1 MNKTTILVVEDD
13 RPIRN
18 LIITTLKTHDYKYL
32 AAENGAAA
40 LLEASSHN
48 PDIVLLDLGLPDME
62 GVEIIKKI
70 RTWSNMPI
78 IVISARSEDTDK
90 IEALDAGADD
100 YITKPFSVEELLAR
114 IRVTQRRL
122 SIIQAGD
129 SQETSLFQNGN
140 LKIDYTAGCTYLKDT
155 ELHLT
160 PIEYKLLCLL
170 SHNLGKVLTHTYI
183 TQQIWG
189 RTSEND
195 VASLRVFMATL
206 RKKLQPDKNGV
217 QYIDGSEPETEA
229 DGSMIENYMMD
240 DGSLEYHMI
249 LKSHE
254 KGFFTGKQLH
264 VELENLGTVAKAQY
278 FPDIEG
284 NWILDMTLGGADTA
298 RYIETCEKLGDTETI
313 VTGVE
318 LSPVSMRVT
327 YDFPKTEPR
336 MEEFEDENGE
346 IQTIAWPAQPPF
358 AFGIRLKDGTVMK
371 YISAGSESTGYTSEE
386 GQEYVVSFP
395 LDRVI
400 DPDQVEAVLF
410 REYDEESDEHL
421 TYEVPLKAN

>member
-1 MNKTTILVVEDD
+1 MKKNDTIY
-13 RPIRN
+13 
-18 LIITTLKTHDYKYL
+18 TLQQNI
-32 AAENGAAA
+32 EI
-40 LLEASSHN
+40 
-48 PDIVLLDLGLPDME
+48 PDIVTEKANMAFE
-62 GVEIIKKI
+62 QI
-70 RTWSNMPI
+70 RKDAGS
-78 IVISARSEDTDK
+78 SDK
-90 IEALDAGADD
+90 IVTYQKPVKKSQKKYMVAALIATMTVGAVSAYAAYTNWSHGMKEELRISEEQQKNLEANGMAAFSDASVTDAGVTVTAQQS
-100 YITKPFSVEELLAR
+100 ITDNYYTYLSFKVEGYSVEKG
-114 IRVTQRRL
+114 V
-122 SIIQAGD
+122 
-129 SQETSLFQNGN
+129 
-140 LKIDYTAGCTYLKDT
+140 
-155 ELHLT
+155 
-160 PIEYKLLCLL
+160 
-170 SHNLGKVLTHTYI
+170 
-183 TQQIWG
+183 
-189 RTSEND
+189 
-195 VASLRVFMATL
+195 
-206 RKKLQPDKNGV
+206 QPDFETISVTADGQDVSWGGRFYDGMISGNDGMV
-217 QYIDGSEPETEA
+217 VNADGSAPETEA
-229 DGSMIENYMMD
+229 DGSMIENYVMD

-254 KGFFTGKQLH
+254 RGFFTGKQLH

-284 NWILDMTLGGADTA
+284 SWELDMTLGGADTA
-298 RYIETCEKLGDTETI
+298 KYIETNEKLGDTETI

-318 LSPVSMRVT
+318 LSPVSMRIT

-400 DPDQVEAVLF
+400 DPDQVETVLF
-410 REYDEESDEHL
+410 SEYDEENGKQL

>member
-1 MNKTTILVVEDD
+1 MKKNDTIY
-13 RPIRN
+13 
-18 LIITTLKTHDYKYL
+18 TLQQNI
-32 AAENGAAA
+32 EI
-40 LLEASSHN
+40 
-48 PDIVLLDLGLPDME
+48 PDIVTEKANMAFE
-62 GVEIIKKI
+62 QI
-70 RTWSNMPI
+70 RKDAGS
-78 IVISARSEDTDK
+78 SSDK
-90 IEALDAGADD
+90 IVTYQKSVKKSRKKYVVAALIATMTVGAVSAYAAYTNWSHGMKEELRISEEQQKNLEANGMAAFSDASVTDAGVTVTAQQS
-100 YITKPFSVEELLAR
+100 ITDNYYTYLSFKVEGYSVEKG
-114 IRVTQRRL
+114 V
-122 SIIQAGD
+122 
-129 SQETSLFQNGN
+129 
-140 LKIDYTAGCTYLKDT
+140 
-155 ELHLT
+155 
-160 PIEYKLLCLL
+160 
-170 SHNLGKVLTHTYI
+170 
-183 TQQIWG
+183 
-189 RTSEND
+189 
-195 VASLRVFMATL
+195 
-206 RKKLQPDKNGV
+206 QPDFETISVTADGQDVSWGGRFYDGMISGDDGMVVNA
-217 QYIDGSEPETEA
+217 DGSEPETEA
-229 DGSMIENYMMD
+229 DGSMIENYVMD

-284 NWILDMTLGGADTA
+284 NWILDMSLGGADTA
-298 RYIETCEKLGDTETI
+298 KYIETNEKLGDTETI

-410 REYDEESDEHL
+410 REYNEESNEHL

>member
-1 MNKTTILVVEDD
+1 MKKNDTIYTLQQNIEIPDIVTEKANMAFEQ
-13 RPIRN
+13 IRKDAGSSSDK
-18 LIITTLKTHDYKYL
+18 IVTYQKPVKKSRKKYV
-32 AAENGAAA
+32 AAA
-40 LLEASSHN
+40 LIATMTVGAVSAYAAYTNWSHGMKEELRISEEQQKNLEANGMAAFSDAS
-48 PDIVLLDLGLPDME
+48 V
-62 GVEIIKKI
+62 
-70 RTWSNMPI
+70 T
-78 IVISARSEDTDK
+78 
-90 IEALDAGADD
+90 DAGVTVTAQQS
-100 YITKPFSVEELLAR
+100 ITDNYYTYLSFKVEGYSVEKG
-114 IRVTQRRL
+114 V
-122 SIIQAGD
+122 
-129 SQETSLFQNGN
+129 
-140 LKIDYTAGCTYLKDT
+140 
-155 ELHLT
+155 
-160 PIEYKLLCLL
+160 
-170 SHNLGKVLTHTYI
+170 
-183 TQQIWG
+183 
-189 RTSEND
+189 
-195 VASLRVFMATL
+195 
-206 RKKLQPDKNGV
+206 QPDFETISVTADGQDVSWGGRFYDGMISGDDGMVVNA
-217 QYIDGSEPETEA
+217 DGSEPETEA
-229 DGSMIENYMMD
+229 DGSMIENYVMD

-284 NWILDMTLGGADTA
+284 SWILDMTLGGADTA
-298 RYIETCEKLGDTETI
+298 KYIETNEKLGDTETT

-410 REYDEESDEHL
+410 REYDEENGKQL

>member
-1 MNKTTILVVEDD
+1 MKKNDTIY
-13 RPIRN
+13 
-18 LIITTLKTHDYKYL
+18 TLQQNI
-32 AAENGAAA
+32 EI
-40 LLEASSHN
+40 
-48 PDIVLLDLGLPDME
+48 PDIVTEKANMAFE
-62 GVEIIKKI
+62 QI
-70 RTWSNMPI
+70 RKDAGS
-78 IVISARSEDTDK
+78 SDK
-90 IEALDAGADD
+90 IVTYQKPVKKSRKKYMVAALIATLTVGAVSAYAAYTNWSHGMKEELRISEEQQKNLEANGMAAFSDASVTDAGVTVTAQQS
-100 YITKPFSVEELLAR
+100 ITDNYYTYLSFKVEGYSVEKG
-114 IRVTQRRL
+114 V
-122 SIIQAGD
+122 
-129 SQETSLFQNGN
+129 
-140 LKIDYTAGCTYLKDT
+140 
-155 ELHLT
+155 
-160 PIEYKLLCLL
+160 
-170 SHNLGKVLTHTYI
+170 
-183 TQQIWG
+183 
-189 RTSEND
+189 
-195 VASLRVFMATL
+195 
-206 RKKLQPDKNGV
+206 QPDFETISVTVDGQDVSWGGRFYDGMISGNDGMV
-217 QYIDGSEPETEA
+217 VNADGSAPETEV
-229 DGSMIENYMMD
+229 DGSMIENYVMD

-298 RYIETCEKLGDTETI
+298 KYIETNEKLGDTETI

-318 LSPVSMRVT
+318 LSPVSMRIT

-346 IQTIAWPAQPPF
+346 IQTVAWPAQPPF

-400 DPDQVEAVLF
+400 DPDQVETVLF
-410 REYDEESDEHL
+410 SEYDEENGKQL

>member
-1 MNKTTILVVEDD
+1 MKKNDTIY
-13 RPIRN
+13 
-18 LIITTLKTHDYKYL
+18 TLQQNI
-32 AAENGAAA
+32 EI
-40 LLEASSHN
+40 
-48 PDIVLLDLGLPDME
+48 PDIVTEKANMAFE
-62 GVEIIKKI
+62 QI
-70 RTWSNMPI
+70 RKEAGS
-78 IVISARSEDTDK
+78 SSDK
-90 IEALDAGADD
+90 IVTYQKSVKKSRKKYVIAALIATMTVGAVSAYAAYTNWSHGMKEELRISEEQQKNLEANGMAAFSDASVTDAGVTVTAQQS
-100 YITKPFSVEELLAR
+100 ITDNYYTYLSFKVEGYSVEKG
-114 IRVTQRRL
+114 V
-122 SIIQAGD
+122 
-129 SQETSLFQNGN
+129 
-140 LKIDYTAGCTYLKDT
+140 
-155 ELHLT
+155 
-160 PIEYKLLCLL
+160 
-170 SHNLGKVLTHTYI
+170 
-183 TQQIWG
+183 
-189 RTSEND
+189 
-195 VASLRVFMATL
+195 
-206 RKKLQPDKNGV
+206 QPDFETISVTADGQDVSWGGRFYDGMISGNDGMFV
-217 QYIDGSEPETEA
+217 NADGSEPETEA

-278 FPDIEG
+278 FPDIKG

-336 MEEFEDENGE
+336 KEEFEDENGE

-400 DPDQVEAVLF
+400 DPDQVEAILF

>member
-1 MNKTTILVVEDD
+1 MKKNDTIYTLQQNIEIPDIVTEKANMAFEQ
-13 RPIRN
+13 IRKDAGSSSDK
-18 LIITTLKTHDYKYL
+18 IVTYQKPVKKSRKKYV
-32 AAENGAAA
+32 AAA
-40 LLEASSHN
+40 LIATMTVGAVSAYAAYTNWSHGMKEELRISEEQQKNLEANGMAAFSDAS
-48 PDIVLLDLGLPDME
+48 V
-62 GVEIIKKI
+62 
-70 RTWSNMPI
+70 T
-78 IVISARSEDTDK
+78 
-90 IEALDAGADD
+90 DAGVTVTAQQS
-100 YITKPFSVEELLAR
+100 ITDNYYTYLSFKVEGYSVEKG
-114 IRVTQRRL
+114 V
-122 SIIQAGD
+122 
-129 SQETSLFQNGN
+129 
-140 LKIDYTAGCTYLKDT
+140 
-155 ELHLT
+155 
-160 PIEYKLLCLL
+160 
-170 SHNLGKVLTHTYI
+170 
-183 TQQIWG
+183 
-189 RTSEND
+189 
-195 VASLRVFMATL
+195 
-206 RKKLQPDKNGV
+206 QPDFETISVTADGQDVSWGGRFYDGMISGDDGMVVNA
-217 QYIDGSEPETEA
+217 DGSAPETEA
-229 DGSMIENYMMD
+229 DGSMIENYVMD

-284 NWILDMTLGGADTA
+284 SWKLDMTLGGADTA
-298 RYIETCEKLGDTETI
+298 KYIETNEKLGDTETI

-318 LSPVSMRVT
+318 LSPVSMRIT

-410 REYDEESDEHL
+410 REYDEENGKQL

>member
-1 MNKTTILVVEDD
+1 MKKNDTIYTLQQNIEIPDIVTEKANMAFEQ
-13 RPIRN
+13 IRKDAGSSSDK
-18 LIITTLKTHDYKYL
+18 IVTYQKPVKKSRKKYV
-32 AAENGAAA
+32 AAA
-40 LLEASSHN
+40 LIATMTVGAVSAYAAYTNWSHGMKEELRISEEQQKNLEANGMAAFSDAS
-48 PDIVLLDLGLPDME
+48 V
-62 GVEIIKKI
+62 
-70 RTWSNMPI
+70 T
-78 IVISARSEDTDK
+78 
-90 IEALDAGADD
+90 DAGVTVTAQQS
-100 YITKPFSVEELLAR
+100 ITDNYYTYLSFKVEGYSVEKG
-114 IRVTQRRL
+114 V
-122 SIIQAGD
+122 
-129 SQETSLFQNGN
+129 
-140 LKIDYTAGCTYLKDT
+140 
-155 ELHLT
+155 
-160 PIEYKLLCLL
+160 
-170 SHNLGKVLTHTYI
+170 
-183 TQQIWG
+183 
-189 RTSEND
+189 
-195 VASLRVFMATL
+195 
-206 RKKLQPDKNGV
+206 QPDFETISVTADGQDVSWGGRFYDGMISGDDGMVVNA
-217 QYIDGSEPETEA
+217 DGSEPETEA
-229 DGSMIENYMMD
+229 DGSMIENYVMD

-284 NWILDMTLGGADTA
+284 SWILDMTLGGADTA
-298 RYIETCEKLGDTETI
+298 KYIETNEKLGDTETT

>member
-1 MNKTTILVVEDD
+1 MKKNDTIY
-13 RPIRN
+13 
-18 LIITTLKTHDYKYL
+18 TLQQNI
-32 AAENGAAA
+32 EI
-40 LLEASSHN
+40 
-48 PDIVLLDLGLPDME
+48 PDIVTEKANMAFE
-62 GVEIIKKI
+62 QI
-70 RTWSNMPI
+70 RKDAGS
-78 IVISARSEDTDK
+78 SSDK
-90 IEALDAGADD
+90 IVTYQKSVKKSRKKYVVAALIATMTVGAVSAYAAYTNWSHGMKEELRISEEQQKNLEANGMAAFSDASVTDAGVTVTAQQS
-100 YITKPFSVEELLAR
+100 ITDNYYTYLSFKVEGYSVEKG
-114 IRVTQRRL
+114 V
-122 SIIQAGD
+122 
-129 SQETSLFQNGN
+129 
-140 LKIDYTAGCTYLKDT
+140 
-155 ELHLT
+155 
-160 PIEYKLLCLL
+160 
-170 SHNLGKVLTHTYI
+170 
-183 TQQIWG
+183 
-189 RTSEND
+189 
-195 VASLRVFMATL
+195 
-206 RKKLQPDKNGV
+206 QPDFETISVTADGQDVSWGGRFYDGMISGDDGMVVNA
-217 QYIDGSEPETEA
+217 DGSAPETEA
-229 DGSMIENYMMD
+229 DGSMIENYVMD

-254 KGFFTGKQLH
+254 KGFFTDKQLH

-284 NWILDMTLGGADTA
+284 NWILDMSLGGADTA
-298 RYIETCEKLGDTETI
+298 KYIETNEKLGDTETI

-318 LSPVSMRVT
+318 LSPVSMRIT

-410 REYDEESDEHL
+410 REYNEESNEHL

>member
-1 MNKTTILVVEDD
+1 MKKNDTIYTLQQNIEIPDIVTEKANMAFEQ
-13 RPIRN
+13 IRKEAGSSSDK
-18 LIITTLKTHDYKYL
+18 IVTYQKPVKKSRKKYV
-32 AAENGAAA
+32 AAA
-40 LLEASSHN
+40 LIATMTVGAVSAYAAYTNWSHGMKEELRISEEQQKNLEANGMAAFSDAS
-48 PDIVLLDLGLPDME
+48 V
-62 GVEIIKKI
+62 
-70 RTWSNMPI
+70 T
-78 IVISARSEDTDK
+78 
-90 IEALDAGADD
+90 DAGVTVTAQQS
-100 YITKPFSVEELLAR
+100 ITDNYYAYLSFKVEGYSVEKG
-114 IRVTQRRL
+114 V
-122 SIIQAGD
+122 
-129 SQETSLFQNGN
+129 
-140 LKIDYTAGCTYLKDT
+140 
-155 ELHLT
+155 
-160 PIEYKLLCLL
+160 
-170 SHNLGKVLTHTYI
+170 
-183 TQQIWG
+183 
-189 RTSEND
+189 
-195 VASLRVFMATL
+195 
-206 RKKLQPDKNGV
+206 QPDFETISVTADGQDVSWGGRFYDGMISGDDGMVVNA
-217 QYIDGSEPETEA
+217 DGSEPETEA
-229 DGSMIENYMMD
+229 DGSMIENYVMD

-284 NWILDMTLGGADTA
+284 NWILDMSLGGADTA
-298 RYIETCEKLGDTETI
+298 KYIETNEKLGDTETI

-346 IQTIAWPAQPPF
+346 IQTIALPAQPPF

-371 YISAGSESTGYTSEE
+371 YISAGSESAGYTSEE

-410 REYDEESDEHL
+410 REYNEESNEHL

>member
-1 MNKTTILVVEDD
+1 MKKNDTIY
-13 RPIRN
+13 
-18 LIITTLKTHDYKYL
+18 TLQQNI
-32 AAENGAAA
+32 EI
-40 LLEASSHN
+40 
-48 PDIVLLDLGLPDME
+48 PDIVTEKANMAFE
-62 GVEIIKKI
+62 QI
-70 RTWSNMPI
+70 RKEAGS
-78 IVISARSEDTDK
+78 SSDK
-90 IEALDAGADD
+90 IVTYQKSVKKSRKKYVIAALIATMTVGAVSAYAAYTNWSHGMKEELRISEEQQKNLEANGMAAFSDASVTDAGVTVTAQQS
-100 YITKPFSVEELLAR
+100 ITDNYYTYLSFKVEGYSVEKG
-114 IRVTQRRL
+114 V
-122 SIIQAGD
+122 
-129 SQETSLFQNGN
+129 
-140 LKIDYTAGCTYLKDT
+140 
-155 ELHLT
+155 
-160 PIEYKLLCLL
+160 
-170 SHNLGKVLTHTYI
+170 
-183 TQQIWG
+183 
-189 RTSEND
+189 
-195 VASLRVFMATL
+195 
-206 RKKLQPDKNGV
+206 QPDFETISVTADGQDVSWGGRFYDGMISGNDGMFV
-217 QYIDGSEPETEA
+217 NADGSEPETEV

-358 AFGIRLKDGTVMK
+358 AFGIRLKEGTVMK

-410 REYDEESDEHL
+410 REYNEESNEHL

>member
-1 MNKTTILVVEDD
+1 MKKNDTIY
-13 RPIRN
+13 
-18 LIITTLKTHDYKYL
+18 TLQQNI
-32 AAENGAAA
+32 EI
-40 LLEASSHN
+40 
-48 PDIVLLDLGLPDME
+48 PDIVTEKANMAFE
-62 GVEIIKKI
+62 QI
-70 RTWSNMPI
+70 RKDAGS
-78 IVISARSEDTDK
+78 SSDK
-90 IEALDAGADD
+90 IVTYQKSVKKSRKKYVIVALVATMTVGAVSAYAAYTNWSHGMKEELRISEEQQKNLEANGMAAFSDASVTDAGVTVTAQQS
-100 YITKPFSVEELLAR
+100 ITDNYYTYLSFKVEGYSVEKG
-114 IRVTQRRL
+114 V
-122 SIIQAGD
+122 
-129 SQETSLFQNGN
+129 
-140 LKIDYTAGCTYLKDT
+140 
-155 ELHLT
+155 
-160 PIEYKLLCLL
+160 
-170 SHNLGKVLTHTYI
+170 
-183 TQQIWG
+183 
-189 RTSEND
+189 
-195 VASLRVFMATL
+195 
-206 RKKLQPDKNGV
+206 QPDFETISVTADGQDVSWGGRFYDGMISGDDGMVVNA
-217 QYIDGSEPETEA
+217 DGSAPETEA
-229 DGSMIENYMMD
+229 DGSMIENYVMD

-254 KGFFTGKQLH
+254 RGFFTGKQLH

-284 NWILDMTLGGADTA
+284 NWILDMSLGGADTA
-298 RYIETCEKLGDTETI
+298 KYIETNEKLGDTKTI

-410 REYDEESDEHL
+410 REYDEESDKHL

>member
-1 MNKTTILVVEDD
+1 MKKNDTIYTLQQNIEIPDIVTEKANMAFEQ
-13 RPIRN
+13 IRKDAGSSSDK
-18 LIITTLKTHDYKYL
+18 IVTYQKPVKKSRKKYV
-32 AAENGAAA
+32 AAA
-40 LLEASSHN
+40 LIATMTVGAVSAYAAYTNWSHGMKEELRISEEQQKNLEANGMAAFSDAS
-48 PDIVLLDLGLPDME
+48 V
-62 GVEIIKKI
+62 
-70 RTWSNMPI
+70 T
-78 IVISARSEDTDK
+78 
-90 IEALDAGADD
+90 DAGVTVTAQQS
-100 YITKPFSVEELLAR
+100 ITDNYYTYLSFKVEGYSVEKG
-114 IRVTQRRL
+114 V
-122 SIIQAGD
+122 
-129 SQETSLFQNGN
+129 
-140 LKIDYTAGCTYLKDT
+140 
-155 ELHLT
+155 
-160 PIEYKLLCLL
+160 
-170 SHNLGKVLTHTYI
+170 
-183 TQQIWG
+183 
-189 RTSEND
+189 
-195 VASLRVFMATL
+195 
-206 RKKLQPDKNGV
+206 QPDFETISVTADGQDVSWGGRFYDGMISGDDGMVVNA
-217 QYIDGSEPETEA
+217 DGSAPETEA
-229 DGSMIENYMMD
+229 DGSMIENYVMD

-254 KGFFTGKQLH
+254 RGFFTGKQLH

-284 NWILDMTLGGADTA
+284 SWKLDMTLGGADTA
-298 RYIETCEKLGDTETI
+298 KYIETNEKLGDTETI

-318 LSPVSMRVT
+318 LSPVSMRIT

-371 YISAGSESTGYTSEE
+371 YISAGSESTGYTNEE

>member
-1 MNKTTILVVEDD
+1 MKKNDTIYTLQQNIEIPDIVTEKANMAFEQ
-13 RPIRN
+13 IRKDAGSSSDK
-18 LIITTLKTHDYKYL
+18 IVTYQKPVKKSRKKYV
-32 AAENGAAA
+32 AAA
-40 LLEASSHN
+40 LIATMTVGAVSAYAAYTNWSHGMKEELRISEEQQKNLEANGMAAFSDAS
-48 PDIVLLDLGLPDME
+48 V
-62 GVEIIKKI
+62 
-70 RTWSNMPI
+70 T
-78 IVISARSEDTDK
+78 
-90 IEALDAGADD
+90 DAGVTVTAQQS
-100 YITKPFSVEELLAR
+100 ITDNYYTYLSFKVEGYSVEKG
-114 IRVTQRRL
+114 V
-122 SIIQAGD
+122 
-129 SQETSLFQNGN
+129 
-140 LKIDYTAGCTYLKDT
+140 
-155 ELHLT
+155 
-160 PIEYKLLCLL
+160 
-170 SHNLGKVLTHTYI
+170 
-183 TQQIWG
+183 
-189 RTSEND
+189 
-195 VASLRVFMATL
+195 
-206 RKKLQPDKNGV
+206 QPDFETISVTADGQDVSWGGRFYDGMISGDDGMVVNA
-217 QYIDGSEPETEA
+217 DGSAPETEA
-229 DGSMIENYMMD
+229 DGSMIENYVMD

-254 KGFFTGKQLH
+254 KGFFTDKQLH

-298 RYIETCEKLGDTETI
+298 KYIETNEKLGDTETI

-318 LSPVSMRVT
+318 LSPVSMRIT

-371 YISAGSESTGYTSEE
+371 YISAGGESTGYTSEE

-410 REYDEESDEHL
+410 REYDEENGKQL

>member
-1 MNKTTILVVEDD
+1 MKKNDTIY
-13 RPIRN
+13 
-18 LIITTLKTHDYKYL
+18 TLQQNI
-32 AAENGAAA
+32 EI
-40 LLEASSHN
+40 
-48 PDIVLLDLGLPDME
+48 PDIVTEKANMAFE
-62 GVEIIKKI
+62 QI
-70 RTWSNMPI
+70 RKDAGNS
-78 IVISARSEDTDK
+78 DK
-90 IEALDAGADD
+90 IVTYQKPVKKSRKKYMVAALIATMTVGAVSAYAAYTNWSHGMKEELRISEEQQKNLEANGMAAFSDASVTDAGVTVTAQQS
-100 YITKPFSVEELLAR
+100 ITDNYYTYLSFKVEGYSVEKG
-114 IRVTQRRL
+114 V
-122 SIIQAGD
+122 
-129 SQETSLFQNGN
+129 
-140 LKIDYTAGCTYLKDT
+140 
-155 ELHLT
+155 
-160 PIEYKLLCLL
+160 
-170 SHNLGKVLTHTYI
+170 
-183 TQQIWG
+183 
-189 RTSEND
+189 
-195 VASLRVFMATL
+195 
-206 RKKLQPDKNGV
+206 QPDFETISV
-217 QYIDGSEPETEA
+217 TVDGQDVSWGGRFYDGMISGDDGMLVNADGAAPETEA
-229 DGSMIENYMMD
+229 DGSMIENYVMD

-298 RYIETCEKLGDTETI
+298 KYIETNEKLGDTETI

-318 LSPVSMRVT
+318 LSPVSMRIT
-327 YDFPKTEPR
+327 YDFPKTEPQ

-346 IQTIAWPAQPPF
+346 IQTVAWPAQPPF

-400 DPDQVEAVLF
+400 DPDQVETVLF
-410 REYDEESDEHL
+410 SEYDEENGKQL

>member
-1 MNKTTILVVEDD
+1 MKKNDTIYTLQQNIEIPDIVTEKANMAFEQ
-13 RPIRN
+13 IRKDAGSSSDK
-18 LIITTLKTHDYKYL
+18 IVTYQKPVKKSRKKYV
-32 AAENGAAA
+32 AAA
-40 LLEASSHN
+40 LIATMTVGAVSAYAAYTNWSHGMKEELRISEEQQKNLEANGMAAFSDAS
-48 PDIVLLDLGLPDME
+48 V
-62 GVEIIKKI
+62 
-70 RTWSNMPI
+70 T
-78 IVISARSEDTDK
+78 
-90 IEALDAGADD
+90 DAGVTVTAQQS
-100 YITKPFSVEELLAR
+100 ITDNYYTYLSFKVEGYSVEKG
-114 IRVTQRRL
+114 V
-122 SIIQAGD
+122 
-129 SQETSLFQNGN
+129 
-140 LKIDYTAGCTYLKDT
+140 
-155 ELHLT
+155 
-160 PIEYKLLCLL
+160 
-170 SHNLGKVLTHTYI
+170 
-183 TQQIWG
+183 
-189 RTSEND
+189 
-195 VASLRVFMATL
+195 
-206 RKKLQPDKNGV
+206 QPDFETISVTADGQDVSWGGRFYDGMISGDDGMVVNA
-217 QYIDGSEPETEA
+217 DGSVPETEA
-229 DGSMIENYMMD
+229 DGSMIENYVMD

-298 RYIETCEKLGDTETI
+298 RYIETSEKLGDTETI

>member
-1 MNKTTILVVEDD
+1 MKKNDTIY
-13 RPIRN
+13 
-18 LIITTLKTHDYKYL
+18 TLQQNI
-32 AAENGAAA
+32 EI
-40 LLEASSHN
+40 
-48 PDIVLLDLGLPDME
+48 PDIVTEKANMAFE
-62 GVEIIKKI
+62 QI
-70 RTWSNMPI
+70 RKDAGS
-78 IVISARSEDTDK
+78 SDK
-90 IEALDAGADD
+90 IVTYQKPVKKSRKKYMVAALIATMTVGAVSAYAAYTNWSHGMKEELRISEEQQKNLEANGMAAFSDASVTDAGVTVTAQQS
-100 YITKPFSVEELLAR
+100 ITDNYYTYLSFKVEGYSVEKG
-114 IRVTQRRL
+114 V
-122 SIIQAGD
+122 
-129 SQETSLFQNGN
+129 
-140 LKIDYTAGCTYLKDT
+140 
-155 ELHLT
+155 
-160 PIEYKLLCLL
+160 
-170 SHNLGKVLTHTYI
+170 
-183 TQQIWG
+183 
-189 RTSEND
+189 
-195 VASLRVFMATL
+195 
-206 RKKLQPDKNGV
+206 QPDFETISVTANGQDV
-217 QYIDGSEPETEA
+217 SWGGRFYDGMISGNDGMVVNADGSAPETEA
-229 DGSMIENYMMD
+229 DGSMIENYVMD

-298 RYIETCEKLGDTETI
+298 KYIETNEKLGDTETI

-318 LSPVSMRVT
+318 LSPVSMRIT
-327 YDFPKTEPR
+327 YDFPKTEPQ

-371 YISAGSESTGYTSEE
+371 YISAGSESTGYTSEK

-400 DPDQVEAVLF
+400 DPDQVKTVLF
-410 REYDEESDEHL
+410 SEYDEENGKQL

>member
-1 MNKTTILVVEDD
+1 MKKNDTIY
-13 RPIRN
+13 
-18 LIITTLKTHDYKYL
+18 TLQQNI
-32 AAENGAAA
+32 EI
-40 LLEASSHN
+40 
-48 PDIVLLDLGLPDME
+48 PDIVTEKANMAFE
-62 GVEIIKKI
+62 QI
-70 RTWSNMPI
+70 RKDAGS
-78 IVISARSEDTDK
+78 SDK
-90 IEALDAGADD
+90 IVTYQKSVKKSRKKYMVAALIATMTVGAVSAYAAYTNWSHGMKEELRISEEQQKNLEANGMAAFSDASVTDAGVTVTAQQS
-100 YITKPFSVEELLAR
+100 ITDNYYTYLSFKVEGYSVEKGVQPDFET
-114 IRVTQRRL
+114 ISVTADGQ
-122 SIIQAGD
+122 D
-129 SQETSLFQNGN
+129 
-140 LKIDYTAGCTYLKDT
+140 
-155 ELHLT
+155 
-160 PIEYKLLCLL
+160 
-170 SHNLGKVLTHTYI
+170 V
-183 TQQIWG
+183 IWG
-189 RTSEND
+189 GRFYDGMISGDDGMVVN
-195 VASLRVFMATL
+195 A
-206 RKKLQPDKNGV
+206 
-217 QYIDGSEPETEA
+217 DGSEPETEA
-229 DGSMIENYMMD
+229 DGSMIENYVMD

-264 VELENLGTVAKAQY
+264 VEFENLGTVAKAQY
-278 FPDIEG
+278 YPDIEG
-284 NWILDMTLGGADTA
+284 SWILDMTLGGADTA
-298 RYIETCEKLGDTETI
+298 KYIETNEKLGDTETT

-410 REYDEESDEHL
+410 REYNEESNEHL

>member
-1 MNKTTILVVEDD
+1 MKKNDTIY
-13 RPIRN
+13 
-18 LIITTLKTHDYKYL
+18 TLQQNI
-32 AAENGAAA
+32 EI
-40 LLEASSHN
+40 
-48 PDIVLLDLGLPDME
+48 PDIVTEKANMAFE
-62 GVEIIKKI
+62 QI
-70 RTWSNMPI
+70 RKDAGS
-78 IVISARSEDTDK
+78 SSDK
-90 IEALDAGADD
+90 IVTYQKSVKKSRKKYVVAALIATMTVGAVSAYAAYTNWSHGMKEELRISEEQQKNLEANGMAAFSDASVTDAGVTVTAQQS
-100 YITKPFSVEELLAR
+100 ITDNYYTYLSFKVEGYSVEKG
-114 IRVTQRRL
+114 V
-122 SIIQAGD
+122 
-129 SQETSLFQNGN
+129 
-140 LKIDYTAGCTYLKDT
+140 
-155 ELHLT
+155 
-160 PIEYKLLCLL
+160 
-170 SHNLGKVLTHTYI
+170 
-183 TQQIWG
+183 
-189 RTSEND
+189 
-195 VASLRVFMATL
+195 
-206 RKKLQPDKNGV
+206 QPDFETISVTADGQDVSWGGRFYDGMISGDDGMVVNA
-217 QYIDGSEPETEA
+217 DGSAPETEA
-229 DGSMIENYMMD
+229 DGSMIENYVMD

-298 RYIETCEKLGDTETI
+298 KYIETNEKLGDTETI

-318 LSPVSMRVT
+318 LSPVSMRIT

-410 REYDEESDEHL
+410 REYDEENGKQL

>member
-1 MNKTTILVVEDD
+1 MKKNDTIY
-13 RPIRN
+13 
-18 LIITTLKTHDYKYL
+18 TLQQNI
-32 AAENGAAA
+32 EI
-40 LLEASSHN
+40 
-48 PDIVLLDLGLPDME
+48 PDIVTEKANMAFE
-62 GVEIIKKI
+62 QI
-70 RTWSNMPI
+70 RKDAGS
-78 IVISARSEDTDK
+78 SSDK
-90 IEALDAGADD
+90 IVTYQKPVKKSRKKYVIAALVATMTVGAVSAYAAYTNWSHGMKEELRISEEQQKNLEANGMAAFSDASVTDAGVTVTAQQS
-100 YITKPFSVEELLAR
+100 ITDNYYTYLSFKVEGYSVEKG
-114 IRVTQRRL
+114 V
-122 SIIQAGD
+122 
-129 SQETSLFQNGN
+129 
-140 LKIDYTAGCTYLKDT
+140 
-155 ELHLT
+155 
-160 PIEYKLLCLL
+160 
-170 SHNLGKVLTHTYI
+170 
-183 TQQIWG
+183 
-189 RTSEND
+189 
-195 VASLRVFMATL
+195 
-206 RKKLQPDKNGV
+206 QPDFETISVTADGQDVSWGGRFYDGMISGDDGMVVNA
-217 QYIDGSEPETEA
+217 DGSAPETEA
-229 DGSMIENYMMD
+229 DGSMIENYVMD

-284 NWILDMTLGGADTA
+284 NWILDMSLGGADTA
-298 RYIETCEKLGDTETI
+298 KYIETNEKLGDTETI

-318 LSPVSMRVT
+318 LSPVSMRIT

-410 REYDEESDEHL
+410 REYNEESNEHL

>member
-1 MNKTTILVVEDD
+1 MKKNDTIYTLQQNIEIPDIVTEKANMAFEQ
-13 RPIRN
+13 IRKDAGSSSDK
-18 LIITTLKTHDYKYL
+18 IVTYQKPVKKSRKKYV
-32 AAENGAAA
+32 AAA
-40 LLEASSHN
+40 LIATMTVGAVSAYAAYTNWSHGMKEELRISEEQQKNLEANGMAAFSDAS
-48 PDIVLLDLGLPDME
+48 V
-62 GVEIIKKI
+62 
-70 RTWSNMPI
+70 T
-78 IVISARSEDTDK
+78 
-90 IEALDAGADD
+90 DAGVTVTAQQS
-100 YITKPFSVEELLAR
+100 ITDNYYTYLSFKVEGYSVEKG
-114 IRVTQRRL
+114 V
-122 SIIQAGD
+122 
-129 SQETSLFQNGN
+129 
-140 LKIDYTAGCTYLKDT
+140 
-155 ELHLT
+155 
-160 PIEYKLLCLL
+160 
-170 SHNLGKVLTHTYI
+170 
-183 TQQIWG
+183 
-189 RTSEND
+189 
-195 VASLRVFMATL
+195 
-206 RKKLQPDKNGV
+206 QPDFETISVTADGQNVSWGGRFYDGMISGDDGMV
-217 QYIDGSEPETEA
+217 VNADGSALETEA
-229 DGSMIENYMMD
+229 DGSMIENYVMD

-284 NWILDMTLGGADTA
+284 SWKLDMTLGGADTA
-298 RYIETCEKLGDTETI
+298 KYIETNEKLGDTETI

-318 LSPVSMRVT
+318 LSPVSMRIT

-410 REYDEESDEHL
+410 REYDEENGKQL

>member
-1 MNKTTILVVEDD
+1 MKKNDTIY
-13 RPIRN
+13 
-18 LIITTLKTHDYKYL
+18 TLQQNI
-32 AAENGAAA
+32 EI
-40 LLEASSHN
+40 
-48 PDIVLLDLGLPDME
+48 PDIVTEKANMAFE
-62 GVEIIKKI
+62 QI
-70 RTWSNMPI
+70 RKDAGS
-78 IVISARSEDTDK
+78 SSDK
-90 IEALDAGADD
+90 IVTYQKSVKKSRKKYVIVALVATMTVGAVSAYAAYTNWSHGMKEELRISEEQQKNLEANGMAAFSDASVTDAGVTVTAQQS
-100 YITKPFSVEELLAR
+100 ITDNYYTYLSFKVEGYSVEKG
-114 IRVTQRRL
+114 V
-122 SIIQAGD
+122 
-129 SQETSLFQNGN
+129 
-140 LKIDYTAGCTYLKDT
+140 
-155 ELHLT
+155 
-160 PIEYKLLCLL
+160 
-170 SHNLGKVLTHTYI
+170 
-183 TQQIWG
+183 
-189 RTSEND
+189 
-195 VASLRVFMATL
+195 
-206 RKKLQPDKNGV
+206 QPDFETISVTADGQDVSWGGRFYDGMISGDDGMVVNA
-217 QYIDGSEPETEA
+217 DGSAPETEA
-229 DGSMIENYMMD
+229 DGSMIENYVMD

-264 VELENLGTVAKAQY
+264 VEFENLGTVAKAQY

-284 NWILDMTLGGADTA
+284 NWILDMSLGGADTA
-298 RYIETCEKLGDTETI
+298 KYIETNEKLGDTETI

-346 IQTIAWPAQPPF
+346 IQTVAWPAEPPF

-410 REYDEESDEHL
+410 SEYDEENGKQL

>member
-1 MNKTTILVVEDD
+1 MKKNDTIY
-13 RPIRN
+13 
-18 LIITTLKTHDYKYL
+18 TLQQNI
-32 AAENGAAA
+32 EI
-40 LLEASSHN
+40 
-48 PDIVLLDLGLPDME
+48 PDIVTEKANMAFE
-62 GVEIIKKI
+62 QI
-70 RTWSNMPI
+70 RKDAGS
-78 IVISARSEDTDK
+78 SSDK
-90 IEALDAGADD
+90 IVTYQKSVKKSRKKYVVAALIATMTVGAVSAYAAYTNWSHGMKEELRISEEQQKNLEANGMAAFSDASVTDAGVTVTAQQS
-100 YITKPFSVEELLAR
+100 ITDNYYAYLSFKVEGYSVEKG
-114 IRVTQRRL
+114 V
-122 SIIQAGD
+122 
-129 SQETSLFQNGN
+129 
-140 LKIDYTAGCTYLKDT
+140 
-155 ELHLT
+155 
-160 PIEYKLLCLL
+160 
-170 SHNLGKVLTHTYI
+170 
-183 TQQIWG
+183 
-189 RTSEND
+189 
-195 VASLRVFMATL
+195 
-206 RKKLQPDKNGV
+206 QPDFETISVTADGQDVSWGGRFYDGMISGDDGMVVNA
-217 QYIDGSEPETEA
+217 DGSAPETEA
-229 DGSMIENYMMD
+229 DGSMIENYVMD

-254 KGFFTGKQLH
+254 KGFFTDKQLH

-284 NWILDMTLGGADTA
+284 NWILDMSLGGADTA
-298 RYIETCEKLGDTETI
+298 KYIETNEKLGDTETI

-318 LSPVSMRVT
+318 LSPVSMRIT

-410 REYDEESDEHL
+410 REYNEESNEHL

>member
-1 MNKTTILVVEDD
+1 MKKNDTIYTLQQNIEIPDIVTEKANMAFEQ
-13 RPIRN
+13 IRKDAGSSSDK
-18 LIITTLKTHDYKYL
+18 IVTYQKPVKKSRKKYV
-32 AAENGAAA
+32 AAA
-40 LLEASSHN
+40 LIATMTVGAVSAYAAYTNWSHGMKEELRISEEQQKNLEANGMAAFSDAS
-48 PDIVLLDLGLPDME
+48 V
-62 GVEIIKKI
+62 
-70 RTWSNMPI
+70 T
-78 IVISARSEDTDK
+78 
-90 IEALDAGADD
+90 DAGVTVTAQQS
-100 YITKPFSVEELLAR
+100 ITDNYYTYLSFKVEGYSVEKG
-114 IRVTQRRL
+114 V
-122 SIIQAGD
+122 
-129 SQETSLFQNGN
+129 
-140 LKIDYTAGCTYLKDT
+140 
-155 ELHLT
+155 
-160 PIEYKLLCLL
+160 
-170 SHNLGKVLTHTYI
+170 
-183 TQQIWG
+183 
-189 RTSEND
+189 
-195 VASLRVFMATL
+195 
-206 RKKLQPDKNGV
+206 QPDFETISVTADGQDVSWGGRFYDGMISGDDGMVVNA
-217 QYIDGSEPETEA
+217 DGSAPETEA
-229 DGSMIENYMMD
+229 DGSMIENYVMD

-254 KGFFTGKQLH
+254 KGFFTDKQLH

-284 NWILDMTLGGADTA
+284 NWILDMSLGGADTA
-298 RYIETCEKLGDTETI
+298 KYIETNEKLGDTETI

-318 LSPVSMRVT
+318 LSPVSMRIT

-346 IQTIAWPAQPPF
+346 IQTVAWPAQPPF

-410 REYDEESDEHL
+410 REYNEESNEHL

>member
-1 MNKTTILVVEDD
+1 MKKNDTIY
-13 RPIRN
+13 
-18 LIITTLKTHDYKYL
+18 TLQQNI
-32 AAENGAAA
+32 EI
-40 LLEASSHN
+40 
-48 PDIVLLDLGLPDME
+48 PDIVTEKANMAFE
-62 GVEIIKKI
+62 QI
-70 RTWSNMPI
+70 RKDAGS
-78 IVISARSEDTDK
+78 SSDK
-90 IEALDAGADD
+90 IVTYQKSVKKSRKKYVVAALIATMTVGAVSAYAAYTNWSHGMKEELRISEEQQKNLEANGMAAFSDASVTDAGVTVTAQQS
-100 YITKPFSVEELLAR
+100 ITDNYYTYLSFKVEGYSVEKG
-114 IRVTQRRL
+114 V
-122 SIIQAGD
+122 
-129 SQETSLFQNGN
+129 
-140 LKIDYTAGCTYLKDT
+140 
-155 ELHLT
+155 
-160 PIEYKLLCLL
+160 
-170 SHNLGKVLTHTYI
+170 
-183 TQQIWG
+183 
-189 RTSEND
+189 
-195 VASLRVFMATL
+195 
-206 RKKLQPDKNGV
+206 QPDFETISVTADGQDVSWGGRFYDGMISGDDGMVVNA
-217 QYIDGSEPETEA
+217 DGSVPETEA
-229 DGSMIENYMMD
+229 DGSMIENYVMD

-284 NWILDMTLGGADTA
+284 SWKLDMTLGGADTA
-298 RYIETCEKLGDTETI
+298 KYIETNEKLGDTETI

-318 LSPVSMRVT
+318 LSPVSMRIT

-358 AFGIRLKDGTVMK
+358 AFGIRLKDGTVRK
-371 YISAGSESTGYTSEE
+371 YISAGGESTGYTSEE

-410 REYDEESDEHL
+410 REYDEENGKQL

>member
-1 MNKTTILVVEDD
+1 MKKNDTIYTLQQNIEIPDIVTEKANMAFEQ
-13 RPIRN
+13 IRKDAGSSSDK
-18 LIITTLKTHDYKYL
+18 IVTYQKPVKKSRKKYV
-32 AAENGAAA
+32 AAA
-40 LLEASSHN
+40 LIATMTVGAVSAYAAYTNWSHGMKEELRISEEQQKNLEANGMAAFSDAS
-48 PDIVLLDLGLPDME
+48 V
-62 GVEIIKKI
+62 
-70 RTWSNMPI
+70 T
-78 IVISARSEDTDK
+78 
-90 IEALDAGADD
+90 DAGVTVTAQQS
-100 YITKPFSVEELLAR
+100 ITDNYYTYLSFKVEGYSVEKG
-114 IRVTQRRL
+114 V
-122 SIIQAGD
+122 
-129 SQETSLFQNGN
+129 
-140 LKIDYTAGCTYLKDT
+140 
-155 ELHLT
+155 
-160 PIEYKLLCLL
+160 
-170 SHNLGKVLTHTYI
+170 
-183 TQQIWG
+183 
-189 RTSEND
+189 
-195 VASLRVFMATL
+195 
-206 RKKLQPDKNGV
+206 QPDFETISVTADGQDVSWGGRFYDGMISGDDGIVVNA
-217 QYIDGSEPETEA
+217 DGSAPETEA
-229 DGSMIENYMMD
+229 DGSMIENYVMD

-284 NWILDMTLGGADTA
+284 SWKLDMTLGGADTA
-298 RYIETCEKLGDTETI
+298 KYIETNEKLGDTETI

-318 LSPVSMRVT
+318 LSPISMRIT

-410 REYDEESDEHL
+410 REYDEENGKQL

>member
-1 MNKTTILVVEDD
+1 MKKNDTIY
-13 RPIRN
+13 
-18 LIITTLKTHDYKYL
+18 TLQQNI
-32 AAENGAAA
+32 EI
-40 LLEASSHN
+40 
-48 PDIVLLDLGLPDME
+48 PDIVTEKANMVFE
-62 GVEIIKKI
+62 QI
-70 RTWSNMPI
+70 RKDAGS
-78 IVISARSEDTDK
+78 SSDK
-90 IEALDAGADD
+90 IVTYQKPVKKSRKKYVVAALIATMTVGAVSAYAAYTNWSHGMKEELRISEEQQKNLEANGMAAFSDASVTDAGVTVTAQQS
-100 YITKPFSVEELLAR
+100 ITDNYYTYLSFKVEGYSVEKG
-114 IRVTQRRL
+114 V
-122 SIIQAGD
+122 
-129 SQETSLFQNGN
+129 
-140 LKIDYTAGCTYLKDT
+140 
-155 ELHLT
+155 
-160 PIEYKLLCLL
+160 
-170 SHNLGKVLTHTYI
+170 
-183 TQQIWG
+183 
-189 RTSEND
+189 
-195 VASLRVFMATL
+195 
-206 RKKLQPDKNGV
+206 QPDFETISVTADGQDVSWGGRFYDGMISGDDGMVVNA
-217 QYIDGSEPETEA
+217 DGSEPETEA
-229 DGSMIENYMMD
+229 DGSMIENYVMD

-284 NWILDMTLGGADTA
+284 NWILDMSLGGADTA
-298 RYIETCEKLGDTETI
+298 KYIETNEKLGDTETI

-346 IQTIAWPAQPPF
+346 IQTIALPAQPPF

-371 YISAGSESTGYTSEE
+371 YISAGSESAGYTSEE

-410 REYDEESDEHL
+410 REYNEESNEHL

>member
-1 MNKTTILVVEDD
+1 MKKNDTIY
-13 RPIRN
+13 
-18 LIITTLKTHDYKYL
+18 TLQQNI
-32 AAENGAAA
+32 EI
-40 LLEASSHN
+40 
-48 PDIVLLDLGLPDME
+48 PDIVTEKANMAFE
-62 GVEIIKKI
+62 QI
-70 RTWSNMPI
+70 RKDAGS
-78 IVISARSEDTDK
+78 SSDK
-90 IEALDAGADD
+90 IVKYQKSVKKSRKKYVVAALIATMTVGAVSAYAAYTNWSHGMKEELRISEEQQKNLEANGMAAFSDESVTDAGVTVTAQQS
-100 YITKPFSVEELLAR
+100 ITDNYYTYLSFKVEGYSVEKG
-114 IRVTQRRL
+114 V
-122 SIIQAGD
+122 
-129 SQETSLFQNGN
+129 
-140 LKIDYTAGCTYLKDT
+140 
-155 ELHLT
+155 
-160 PIEYKLLCLL
+160 
-170 SHNLGKVLTHTYI
+170 
-183 TQQIWG
+183 
-189 RTSEND
+189 
-195 VASLRVFMATL
+195 
-206 RKKLQPDKNGV
+206 QPDFETISVTADGQDVSWGGRFYDGMISDNDGMFV
-217 QYIDGSEPETEA
+217 NADGSEPETEA

-318 LSPVSMRVT
+318 LSPVSMRIT

-410 REYDEESDEHL
+410 REYDEENGKQL

>member
-1 MNKTTILVVEDD
+1 MKKNDTIYTLQQNIEIPDIVTEKANMAFEQ
-13 RPIRN
+13 IRKDAGSSSDK
-18 LIITTLKTHDYKYL
+18 IVTYQKPVKKSRKKYV
-32 AAENGAAA
+32 AAA
-40 LLEASSHN
+40 LIATMTVGAVSAYAAYTNWSHGMKEELRISEEQQKNLEANGMAAFSDAS
-48 PDIVLLDLGLPDME
+48 V
-62 GVEIIKKI
+62 
-70 RTWSNMPI
+70 T
-78 IVISARSEDTDK
+78 
-90 IEALDAGADD
+90 DAGVTVTAQQS
-100 YITKPFSVEELLAR
+100 ITDNYYTYLSFKVEGYSVEKG
-114 IRVTQRRL
+114 V
-122 SIIQAGD
+122 
-129 SQETSLFQNGN
+129 
-140 LKIDYTAGCTYLKDT
+140 
-155 ELHLT
+155 
-160 PIEYKLLCLL
+160 
-170 SHNLGKVLTHTYI
+170 
-183 TQQIWG
+183 
-189 RTSEND
+189 
-195 VASLRVFMATL
+195 
-206 RKKLQPDKNGV
+206 QPDFETISVTADGQDVSWGGRFYDGMISGDDGMVVNA
-217 QYIDGSEPETEA
+217 DGSAPETEA
-229 DGSMIENYMMD
+229 DGSMIENYVMD

-284 NWILDMTLGGADTA
+284 NWILDMSLGGADTA
-298 RYIETCEKLGDTETI
+298 KYIETNEKLGDTETI

-318 LSPVSMRVT
+318 LSPVSMRIT

-371 YISAGSESTGYTSEE
+371 YISAGGESTGYTSEE

-410 REYDEESDEHL
+410 REYDEENGKQL

>member
-1 MNKTTILVVEDD
+1 MKKNDTIYTLQQNIEIPDIVTEKANMAFEQ
-13 RPIRN
+13 IRKDAGSSSDK
-18 LIITTLKTHDYKYL
+18 IVTYQKPVKKSQKKYV
-32 AAENGAAA
+32 AAA
-40 LLEASSHN
+40 LIATMTVGAVSAYAAYTNWSHGMKEELRISEEQQKNLEANGMAAFSDAS
-48 PDIVLLDLGLPDME
+48 V
-62 GVEIIKKI
+62 
-70 RTWSNMPI
+70 T
-78 IVISARSEDTDK
+78 
-90 IEALDAGADD
+90 DAGVTVTAQQS
-100 YITKPFSVEELLAR
+100 ITDNYYTYLSFKVEGYSVEKG
-114 IRVTQRRL
+114 V
-122 SIIQAGD
+122 
-129 SQETSLFQNGN
+129 
-140 LKIDYTAGCTYLKDT
+140 
-155 ELHLT
+155 
-160 PIEYKLLCLL
+160 
-170 SHNLGKVLTHTYI
+170 
-183 TQQIWG
+183 
-189 RTSEND
+189 
-195 VASLRVFMATL
+195 
-206 RKKLQPDKNGV
+206 QPDFETISVTADGQDVSWGGRFYDGMISGDDGMVVNA
-217 QYIDGSEPETEA
+217 DGSVPETEA
-229 DGSMIENYMMD
+229 DGSMIENYVMD

-254 KGFFTGKQLH
+254 KGFFTDKQLH

-284 NWILDMTLGGADTA
+284 SWKLDMTLGGADTA
-298 RYIETCEKLGDTETI
+298 KYIETNEKLGDTETI

-318 LSPVSMRVT
+318 LSPVSMRIT

-371 YISAGSESTGYTSEE
+371 YISAGGESTGYTSEE

-410 REYDEESDEHL
+410 REYDEENGKQL